1 MITRGI
7 KNNNPFNIRR
17 NSKNSWLG
25 RVSFSESTD
34 TDFEQFKTMRYGL
47 RAGIILLRNYIRSG
61 FDTPYKIVNRFAP
74 SFENNISAYVKYVC
88 SVVGVGYDY
97 RIRVGSAEFFKLA
110 VAICQYESNYRVS
123 ILDLQNICFTFK
135 IKLN

>member
-17 NSKNSWLG
+17 NAKNKWLG
-25 RVSFSESTD
+25 RISFSDSTD
-34 TDFEQFKTMRYGL
+34 TAFEQFKTMKYGL

-61 FDTPYKIVNRFAP
+61 FDTPSKIINRFAP
-74 SFENNISAYVKYVC
+74 SFENNPSVYIKYVC
-88 SVVGVGYDY
+88 GVVGVGPDY
-97 RIRVGSAEFFKLA
+97 RFLVGSPQFFYLA
-110 VAICQYESNYRVS
+110 VAICQFESKYQVS

-135 IKLN
+135 IKLY